1 MRKNDT
7 PTRSPFE
14 QMQFHDGLRSPV
26 RAARPTARPDLRP
39 DEARVVADLLSRPI
53 DFIDSPTFHER
64 EAQIRI
70 YEKSIA
76 KPDISWY
83 QPLMDRL
90 TRSPNQAVSSGQIK
104 RLSSKQ
110 ERVLFHQ
117 FNYAKFRISKIQ
129 EELGMEAD
137 PSGAPGQGQPASIEP
152 TGAQIREMLR
162 WHRKVEDLRT
172 QIAESNVGL
181 VIAMARRTR
190 IRDLEFADLVSE
202 GNMALLRSAEKFNAD
217 YGFKFST
224 YACQS
229 ILKAFSRL
237 GVKASRHRERFPVE
251 FEPELEVARPF
262 DERRELLDQD
272 CAEEVASIVKENRCG
287 LTDVEMSII
296 RHRFGISDDAPQG
309 RASASLDRSLTLGQV
324 GQIVGV
330 GKERVR
336 QIQVKALAKIR
347 RELESRFLYREEP
360 EDQSPITN

>member
-1 MRKNDT
+1 MRKT
-7 PTRSPFE
+7 FRSTRSPFE
-14 QMQFHDGLRSPV
+14 QMQYHDGLQAPI
-26 RAARPTARPDLRP
+26 RPSRTTARPDLRP
-39 DEARVVADLLSRPI
+39 DESRAIAELLSHPI
-53 DFIDSPTFHER
+53 DFIDSPAFHES
-64 EAQIRI
+64 EADVRI

-90 TRSPNQAVSSGQIK
+90 TRSPNQSVSSGQIK
-104 RLSSKQ
+104 RLTGKQ
-110 ERVLFHQ
+110 EKVLFHQ
-117 FNYAKFRISKIQ
+117 FNYAKFRIRQIQ
-129 EELGMEAD
+129 EQLGMKD
-137 PSGAPGQGQPASIEP
+137 DDQPASVEP
-152 TGAQIREMLR
+152 TLEQIREMLK
-162 WHRKVEDLRT
+162 WHRVVEDLRI

-251 FEPELEVARPF
+251 FEPELETAKPF
-262 DERRELLDQD
+262 DERRESLDQD
-272 CAEEVASIVKENRCG
+272 CAEEVASIVEENRCG

-296 RHRFGISDDAPQG
+296 RHRFGLGSKSEDDKN
-309 RASASLDRSLTLGQV
+309 LTLGQV

-347 RELESRFLYREEP
+347 RELETRFLYREP
-360 EDQSPITN
+360 VEDHRPITN

>member
-14 QMQFHDGLRSPV
+14 QMQFHDGLQAPA
-26 RAARPTARPDLRP
+26 RAPRPTARPDLRP
-39 DEARVVADLLSRPI
+39 DEARVVAELLSRPI
-53 DFIDSPTFHER
+53 DFIDSPAFHER

-70 YEKSIA
+70 YEKTIA

-90 TRSPNQAVSSGQIK
+90 TRSPNQSVSSGQIK

-117 FNYAKFRISKIQ
+117 FNYAKFRIRRIQ
-129 EELGMEAD
+129 EELGMKD
-137 PSGAPGQGQPASIEP
+137 DRPASIEP
-152 TGAQIREMLR
+152 APEQVREMLR

-251 FEPELEVARPF
+251 FEPELETARPF
-262 DERRELLDQD
+262 DERREMLDQD
-272 CAEEVASIVKENRCG
+272 CAEEVASIVRENRCG

-296 RHRFGISDDAPQG
+296 RHRFGIGEGGEPDPQDQ
-309 RASASLDRSLTLGQV
+309 DRSLTLGQV

-360 EDQSPITN
+360 EDDPRPITN

>member
-1 MRKNDT
+1 MRKNLT
-7 PTRSPFE
+7 STRSPFE
-14 QMQFHDGLRSPV
+14 QMQYHDGLRSPV
-26 RAARPTARPDLRP
+26 RAGRTTARPDLRP
-39 DEARVVADLLSRPI
+39 DEARAIADLLSNPI
-53 DFIDSPTFHER
+53 DFIDSPAFHED
-64 EAQIRI
+64 EAVVRI

-90 TRSPNQAVSSGQIK
+90 TRSPNQSVSNGQIK

-110 ERVLFHQ
+110 ELILFHQ
-117 FNYAKFRISKIQ
+117 FNYAKFRIGKIQ
-129 EELGMEAD
+129 EQLGMKD
-137 PSGAPGQGQPASIEP
+137 GQPASVEP
-152 TGAQIREMLR
+152 TEEQVRELLK
-162 WHRKVEDLRT
+162 WHRLVEELRV

-251 FEPELEVARPF
+251 FEPELEMAKPF
-262 DERRELLDQD
+262 DERRETLTQD
-272 CAEEVASIVKENRCG
+272 CAEEVASIVEENRCG

-296 RHRFGISDDAPQG
+296 RHRFGLG
-309 RASASLDRSLTLGQV
+309 HKSAEDKSLTLGQV

-347 RELESRFLYREEP
+347 RELESRFLYREP
-360 EDQSPITN
+360 VEDHRSITN